1 MTLASLSNVSKTYRS
16 DGRNLDVLR
25 DVDLDLAAETF
36 ATIQGPSGCG
46 KSTLLLVLGGLL
58 KPDSGSVNVDGTS
71 IYDLSPDRRAR
82 LRANQIGFIFQQ
94 FHLVPYLSVEKN
106 VLAAAMGADRSPASA
121 KQRVSELLERFG
133 LQDRRKHLP
142 GQLSTGERQ
151 RTALSRAL
159 LNNPKVLLADEPTG
173 NLDPENTAIVLE
185 EMQQFAAGGG
195 CVLLVTHDDR
205 VAETASTRYTMEA
218 GRLVALSSTTV

>member
-1 MTLASLSNVSKTYRS
+1 MTLAALSNISKSYRS
-16 DGRNLDVLR
+16 EGRILDVLR
-25 DVDLDLAAETF
+25 DVDLELAAGTF

-58 KPDSGSVNVDGTS
+58 RPDSGGVNVDGNA
-71 IYDLSPDRRAR
+71 IYDLSPDRRAKF
-82 LRANQIGFIFQQ
+82 RANQIGFIFQQ
-94 FHLVPYLSVEKN
+94 FHLVPYLNVEKN
-106 VLAAAMGADRSPASA
+106 VLAAAIGADGSTAGA
-121 KQRVSELLERFG
+121 KQRASELLERFG
-133 LQDRRKHLP
+133 LQERRKHLP

-173 NLDPENTAIVLE
+173 NLDPENTAIVLD
-185 EMQQFAAGGG
+185 EMRKFAAAGG

-218 GRLVALSSTTV
+218 GKLVALSSAIV

>member
-1 MTLASLSNVSKTYRS
+1 M
-16 DGRNLDVLR
+16 D
-25 DVDLDLAAETF
+25 
-36 ATIQGPSGCG
+36 C
-46 KSTLLLVLGGLL
+46 LG
-58 KPDSGSVNVDGTS
+58 PDSGGVNVDGNA

-82 LRANQIGFIFQQ
+82 FRAKQIGFIFQQ
-94 FHLVPYLSVEKN
+94 FHLVPYLNVEKN
-106 VLAAAMGADRSPASA
+106 VLAAAMGADGSTADA
-121 KQRVSELLERFG
+121 KTRASELLERFG
-133 LQDRRKHLP
+133 LQERRKHLP
-142 GQLSTGERQ
+142 GRLSTGERQ

-185 EMQQFAAGGG
+185 EMQKFAAAGG

-218 GRLVALSSTTV
+218 GKLVSLSTANV